1 MRFNLLLTLLLWGG
15 VAFLS
20 LPAQAQ
26 CLELSELLAIGA
38 EPTALTAPK
47 VVTDRLS
54 AEWSF
59 TGPTATSR
67 EVSWVLPVS
76 EGSTIAAARLSLR
89 PQRPGQDVVL
99 KTTMAACVRDL
110 RSQLKSRK
118 LTAQPVTCPGCEAV
132 RYQGPDFDATIYS
145 QMKGDY
151 PFVVVV
157 HQVPASSAV
166 PVESGAAQ
174 PSLPAIDIA
183 TASKILA
190 DPQATVLDVR
200 TPEEYAAGHLQR
212 AQNINFRA
220 LDLNQQLSKLDPKVR
235 YVLYC
240 ASGSRSGR
248 AAMMMQK
255 LGITNVV
262 TAGAYVDLKAAGV
275 K

>member
-38 EPTALTAPK
+38 EPTALTAPQ
-47 VVTDRLS
+47 VVTARL
-54 AEWSF
+54 AAGWFF
-59 TGPTATSR
+59 TGPTETSR
-67 EVSWVLPVS
+67 EASWALPMP
-76 EGSTIAAARLSLR
+76 EGRTIAAARLSLR

-99 KTTMAACVRDL
+99 KTTLPACIRDL
-110 RSQLKSRK
+110 RSQLRSRK

-166 PVESGAAQ
+166 PAESGAAR

-183 TASKILA
+183 TASKILL

-220 LDLNQQLSKLDPKVR
+220 LDLNQQLSKLDPRAR

-240 ASGSRSGR
+240 ASGNRSGR

-262 TAGAYVDLKAAGV
+262 NAGAYVDLKAAGV

>member
-1 MRFNLLLTLLLWGG
+1 MLLLWGG
-15 VAFLS
+15 VAA

-26 CLELSELLAIGA
+26 CPELTELLAIGA
-38 EPTALTAPK
+38 EPTALTAPQ
-47 VVTDRLS
+47 VVTARLS
-54 AEWSF
+54 TEWTF

-67 EVSWVLPVS
+67 EVSWALPVP
-76 EGSTIAAARLSLR
+76 EGGTIAAARLSLR

-99 KTTMAACVRDL
+99 KTTQAACVRDL

-132 RYQGPDFDATIYS
+132 RYQGPDFEATIYS

-157 HQVPASSAV
+157 HQVPASIPAAAT
-166 PVESGAAQ
+166 ESGAAQ
-174 PSLPAIDIA
+174 PSLPAIDVA
-183 TASKILA
+183 TASRILA

-212 AQNINFRA
+212 AQNLNFRA

-240 ASGSRSGR
+240 ATGNRSGR

-262 TAGAYVDLKAAGV
+262 NAGAYADLKAAGV